1 MEGAPIQMPQTD
13 PGKKRT
19 RRRLY
24 AVWYFCIGVGFLLLG
39 FRAYLLGATFWT
51 VVLRWIIAVGFCLL
65 AWLELRR
72 KTA

>member
-1 MEGAPIQMPQTD
+1 MRAVRTNMPQTD
-13 PGKKRT
+13 PGKRRV

-24 AVWYFCIGVGFLLLG
+24 AAWYFCIGVGFLLLG